1 MATMQVQNGVVRQ
14 PQNGTQ
20 ATMNNNTHR
29 EMTLGRSHS
38 WAGIPAYPFPETVY
52 PNFSA
57 NFTHL
62 KDNLLGSKGVVVYN
76 GRSATGLDCSWVLA
90 WHAPINNTP
99 PLPSNKVYVICGPKQ
114 IIAKMTLDQI
124 QEALDKAY
132 PSDTFT
138 DQAIKT
144 SVDGVI
150 HDLVPDQATLVAD
163 FKLVP

>member
-1 MATMQVQNGVVRQ
+1 MATMQVQKGILSH

-38 WAGIPAYPFPETVY
+38 WAGRPVYPFPETVY

-57 NFTHL
+57 NFSHS

-76 GRSATGLDCSWVLA
+76 GRSATGLNCSWVLA

-99 PLPSNKVYVICGPKQ
+99 PLPPNRVYVVCGPKN
-114 IIAKMTLDQI
+114 IIDKMSLDQI
-124 QEALDKAY
+124 QEDLDKAY
-132 PSDTFT
+132 TSETFT
-138 DQAIKT
+138 DQATKT

-150 HDLVPDQATLVAD
+150 HDLVPDQATLVGD
-163 FKLVP
+163 FNLVP